1 MAGPY
6 IPHYVGEAVDRKLRS
21 RRGWLT
27 AGVATSIAWPPA
39 DVWVIYDGEDYILR
53 GSNLNGSPSPP
64 GITVACEREKVD
76 EVLSKIYRFSSILGW
91 YQGGF
96 VDVSGY
102 VHGSHPILYGDPH
115 NVFSSLGT
123 VNARSFNCNHMP
135 LVREEPVRKALAFYR
150 EGSRLRHVHDSYSFL
165 SFHKVI
171 ESQFANGKTKGQW
184 INANLD
190 NLTDERAVTR
200 IAELRASG
208 IDVGDHLYESGRCA
222 VAHASLNGEIVDP
235 DVPVDRRRISSDLC
249 IMEALARYYISRELH
264 IENDRETYAGRNRL
278 APWLDLIRA
287 ETLTLLEAGGTPQ
300 TLDELDGQQVSIGL
314 WPDGSIP
321 GLEALTMRVD
331 AFGEGAVRVILLN
344 DRMTILLP
352 FVLDFR
358 HGRVH
363 TQLDE
368 GGLCESPQ
376 NHPNEADVRAYATFF
391 YHVLG
396 NGVAELKL
404 ADREPVDC
412 EVVIPV
418 NIIPPDPKQA
428 TDEQVELFRQQSR
441 VRS

>member
-39 DVWVIYDGEDYILR
+39 DVWVTYDGEDYILR
-53 GSNLNGSPSPP
+53 GSKLNGAPSPP
-64 GITVACEREKVD
+64 GITVTCDREGVD
-76 EVLSKIYRFSSILGW
+76 EALSKIYRFSSILGW

-102 VHGSHPILYGDPH
+102 VHGSHPILYGDSH

-123 VNARSFNCNHMP
+123 MNAKSFSCNHMP
-135 LVREEPVRKALAFYR
+135 LVRDELARKALAFYR
-150 EGSRLRHVHDSYSFL
+150 EGSRLRHVHDNYSFL
-165 SFHKVI
+165 SYHKVI
-171 ESQFANGKTKGQW
+171 ESQFVNGRAKGQW

-190 NLTDERAVTR
+190 NLTDARALAR
-200 IAELRASG
+200 MAELRASG
-208 IDVGDHLYESGRCA
+208 LDVGAHLYESGRCA

-249 IMEALARYYISRELH
+249 IMEALARHYISRELH
-264 IENDRETYAGRNRL
+264 IENDRETYANRNRL
-278 APWLDLIRA
+278 GPWLGLLRA
-287 ETLTLLEAGGTPQ
+287 ETLTLLEAGGTSQ
-300 TLDELDGQQVSIGL
+300 TLGELEGRQVSIGL
-314 WPDGSIP
+314 WPDGPIP
-321 GLEALTMRVD
+321 GLEALTMRID
-331 AFGEGAVRVILLN
+331 RCEEGAVRVILLN
-344 DRMTILLP
+344 DRKTIALP

-368 GGLCESPQ
+368 GGLCESPE

-396 NGVAELKL
+396 NRVAELKL
-404 ADREPVDC
+404 ENREPVDC

-418 NIIPPDPKQA
+418 NIIPPNPKQA
-428 TDEQVELFRQQSR
+428 TEEQVELFRQQAR
-441 VRS
+441 ARP

>member
-6 IPHYVGEAVDRKLRS
+6 IPHYVGEAVERKLRS

-39 DVWVIYDGEDYILR
+39 DVWVTYDGEDYILR
-53 GSNLNGSPSPP
+53 GSKLNGAPSPP
-64 GITVACEREKVD
+64 GITVTCDRENVD
-76 EVLSKIYRFSSILGW
+76 EALSKIYRFSSILGW

-123 VNARSFNCNHMP
+123 LSAKNFNCNHMP
-135 LVREEPVRKALAFYR
+135 LVRDELARKALAFYR
-150 EGSRLRHVHDSYSFL
+150 EGSRLRHVHDNYSFL

-171 ESQFANGKTKGQW
+171 ESQFANGRAKGQW

-190 NLTDERAVTR
+190 NLTDERAVAR

-208 IDVGDHLYESGRCA
+208 LDVGDHLFESGRCA

-249 IMEALARYYISRELH
+249 IMEALARHYISRELH
-264 IENDRETYAGRNRL
+264 IENDRETYANRNRL
-278 APWLDLIRA
+278 GPWLEIIHT
-287 ETLTLLEAGGTPQ
+287 ETLTLLQAGGTTG
-300 TLDELDGQQVSIGL
+300 TLGELEGRQVSIGL
-314 WPDGSIP
+314 WPDGPIA
-321 GLEALTMRVD
+321 GLEAMTMRVD
-331 AFGEGAVRVILLN
+331 AFGEGVVRVILLN
-344 DRMTILLP
+344 DRMTVALP

-363 TQLDE
+363 TLLDE
-368 GGLCESPQ
+368 GGLCESQQ

-396 NGVAELKL
+396 NSVVELKL
-404 ADREPVDC
+404 EHREPVDC

-418 NIIPPDPKQA
+418 NIIPPNPKQA
-428 TDEQVELFRQQSR
+428 IEEQVELFRQQAR
-441 VRS
+441 AHP